1 MRTILSAFVV
11 VTTSTLLSG
20 PVWAQGAKPLSK
32 CAPDAVVSGTVC
44 MDKFEA
50 SAWRVPGAATINKG
64 LVKKIR
70 SGKATVA
77 DLVKGGATQL
87 GLLGAPDYAP
97 CGDGG
102 QNCTND
108 VFALSL
114 PQVLPSAQV
123 SWFQALAAC
132 KNSRKRL
139 PSNAEWQAAALGTP
153 DPGPDDGTTSCNVGG
168 VDAVATLTGSRSG
181 CASADGAFDMVGNLY
196 EWVADWSPRS
206 SAGCNGTW
214 LSSASPTGDH
224 QCYTGAATSGEPGAL
239 LRGGSFGFGFGAG
252 ASAGPLAVLPRT
264 PSIPDIVI
272 GFRCAR

>member
-1 MRTILSAFVV
+1 MRSLPSALVV
-11 VTTSTLLSG
+11 VTASALLSG

-77 DLVKGGATQL
+77 DLAKGGATQL
-87 GLLGAPDYAP
+87 GLLGSPDYAP
-97 CGDGG
+97 CGEGG
-102 QNCTND
+102 QSCND

-114 PQVLPSAQV
+114 PQVLPSAQL

-139 PSNAEWQAAALGTP
+139 PSNAEWQAAVLGTP
-153 DPGPDDGTTSCNVGG
+153 DPGPDDGTTSCNAGG
-168 VDAVATLTGSRSG
+168 VALLPTLTGSRSG

-206 SAGCNGTW
+206 SDGCNGTW
-214 LSSASPTGDH
+214 RSTASPTGDH
-224 QCYTGAATSGEPGAL
+224 QCYTGVATSGEPGAL
-239 LRGGSFGFGFGAG
+239 LRGGSFLFGAFS
-252 ASAGPLAVLPRT
+252 SAGPLAVLPRS
-264 PSIPDIVI
+264 PSIPDVVI

>member
-1 MRTILSAFVV
+1 MRSLPSALVV
-11 VTTSTLLSG
+11 VTASALLSG

-77 DLVKGGATQL
+77 DLAKGGATQL
-87 GLLGAPDYAP
+87 GLLGVPDYAP
-97 CGDGG
+97 CGEGG

-114 PQVLPSAQV
+114 PQVKPSAQL

-132 KNSRKRL
+132 KNSGKRL
-139 PSNAEWQAAALGTP
+139 PSNIEWQAAALGTP
-153 DPGPDDGTTSCNVGG
+153 DPGPDDGTTSCNTGG
-168 VDAVATLTGSRSG
+168 VVSAPTLTGSRSG

-206 SAGCNGTW
+206 SDGCGGAW
-214 LSSASPTGDH
+214 PSPASATNDH
-224 QCYTGAATSGEPGAL
+224 QCYVGAAASGEPGAL
-239 LRGGSFGFGFGAG
+239 MRGGSFFFGAG
-252 ASAGPLAVLPRT
+252 ASAGPLAVLPRS
-264 PSIPDIVI
+264 PSIPDFAV